1 MAMHQPEDG
10 QLAGSE
16 KCPARKGASAEDISD
31 GGETRCT
38 ANSSCQDHQD
48 ADSTAESDGQGEC
61 PEDAQEDEP
70 RSSVEALASA
80 ASPELVEALQFYGY
94 FAQDGTRWRDQT
106 MPVVRLRV
114 KVHAEVD
121 GHTCYMVE
129 CQLARLGEGQAPLS
143 WSTLR
148 RLKHLRAGLH
158 DPLKR
163 QLSEEYEKHF
173 SATPFACR
181 SGPPGT
187 TSRLHAWF
195 QSLAACMTAGYLS
208 PVLTAHVLQML
219 EAPRPKSTESTPVA
233 HSPDDSP

>member
-1 MAMHQPEDG
+1 MHQPEDG

-121 GHTCYMVE
+121 GH
-129 CQLARLGEGQAPLS
+129 
-143 WSTLR
+143 
-148 RLKHLRAGLH
+148 